1 MNGPGS
7 FGAGEPAYVVPV
19 PTQGPYLT
27 RKMAS
32 DDASHEMLSVNTS
45 FIVTGENSEIRKNSK
60 GAHQVIFSLFA
71 RQRIMG

>member
-32 DDASHEMLSVNTS
+32 DDASHEMFSVNAS
-45 FIVTGENSEIRKNSK
+45 FIVTGENSKEKNSK

-71 RQRIMG
+71 RKRIMG